1 MVTWSRSSFL
11 FSHFVVNTI
20 YFHFYV
26 LNFLDLTNSS
36 LHSVPLQTL
45 IQSITVRLDI
55 LFRGINGGTATM
67 SLPDGMMA
75 GLESPP
81 TSSDAS
87 QLTEDPVPVID
98 TSPESSLKMVK
109 WVTPLTVLPLG
120 KANNA

>member
-1 MVTWSRSSFL
+1 
-11 FSHFVVNTI
+11 
-20 YFHFYV
+20 
-26 LNFLDLTNSS
+26 
-36 LHSVPLQTL
+36 
-45 IQSITVRLDI
+45 
-55 LFRGINGGTATM
+55 M

-75 GLESPP
+75 GLGSPP